1 MSLDRDLVVFLPAV
15 GGDHSFWAPQVR
27 ALADTHEVLALDLV
41 RPAAE
46 VSMAAFADDVARAI
60 EAAGYARAHVVGLSM
75 GGVVALELFRRH
87 RARVRSLTLA
97 NAWAWQPEGEGRWA
111 WFQAEL
117 DARGLAGFSR
127 MSLPGLFAPTTDRAI
142 VEAGVAVE
150 SAKDPAMVRACWREM
165 LGADLRPMLPTID
178 VPLLLVGGP
187 LDPVTP
193 TDPLLTTIAQAVPT
207 ARLVELPGAAHFSNL
222 DQPQAFTA
230 ALRAHLRSARG
241 QGDDRRVPPP
251 ATAVALPA
259 GPAAEQLLRLLD
271 LHGVEVL
278 AANSGTDFTPIIDAL
293 AYLAEPSAVGPEGGP
308 TFGLRVITCPH
319 ESTAIALAH
328 GHALL
333 SRRPQAVMG
342 HVGVGTANMGMGLI
356 NARRARVPMLA
367 MAGTSPWYEE
377 GMPGV
382 RSNFVQWGQDCF
394 DQAAMFR
401 EYTKWDYELRSPHA
415 LDVVVERGLAIAASA
430 PQGPV
435 YLTLPKEPLCASAP
449 ALTVDRRPRHT
460 PARLAR
466 PEDAALDAAAAWIR
480 GAQRPVIVTA
490 DAGRHVGAPAA
501 LVRLSVHAGLPVIEH
516 GKRNFFNFPT
526 EHPHHLGFEPLP
538 AVAEADL
545 VIAVECPVPWVPALA
560 GLPRPPR
567 VIQLGVDPLFSELPM
582 RGFPCDLALAGD
594 PAVILRALAD
604 RFEGPAA
611 IDPALAATH
620 ERAFGSARA
629 RAAAEGAAGR
639 LTKSFL
645 SHALGR
651 LVDDDVVIFNEY
663 DLDPWQVPRRCPD
676 SWFENSI
683 ASGLGWSLG
692 AALGGKL
699 AAPERTVVVTLGD
712 GAYYFNSPLSAH
724 QIAAA
729 EGLPILVVVFDDQ
742 AWSTIERSTRG
753 SHPQGHAVRTGRFP
767 LSHFAAPVDFAA
779 VARAAGGVGLRVEH
793 AAEVPGALQDALQQ
807 VREHPR
813 LVLVDV
819 RCERDGGA

>member
-15 GGDHSFWAPQVR
+15 GGDPSFWAPQAH

-46 VSMAAFADDVARAI
+46 VSMAAFADDVAAAI
-60 EAAGYARAHVVGLSM
+60 ARAGYARAHLVGLSM
-75 GGVVALELFRRH
+75 GGVVALEAFGRH
-87 RARVRSLTLA
+87 RGRVRSLTLA
-97 NAWAWQPEGEGRWA
+97 NTWAWQPEGEERWA

-117 DARGLAGFSR
+117 DARGLAGFSQ
-127 MSLPGLFAPTTDRAI
+127 MSLPGLFAPTTDPSI
-142 VEAGVAVE
+142 VAAAVAVE
-150 SAKDPAMVRACWREM
+150 SAKDPAMYRACWQQLLR
-165 LGADLRPMLPTID
+165 ADLRPMLPTID
-178 VPLLLVGGP
+178 VPLLLVGGS

-193 TDPLLTTIAQAVPT
+193 THPLLTTIAEVLPC
-207 ARLVELPGAAHFSNL
+207 ARLVELPGASHFSNL
-222 DQPQAFTA
+222 DQPEAFTA

-241 QGDDRRVPPP
+241 HGDDRLEPPP
-251 ATAVALPA
+251 AAAVTLPA

-293 AYLAEPSAVGPEGGP
+293 AHLADDPG
-308 TFGLRVITCPH
+308 FGLRVVTCPH

-356 NARRARVPMLA
+356 NARRARVPVFA
-367 MAGTSPWYEE
+367 MAGTSPWYED

-435 YLTLPKEPLCASAP
+435 YLTLPKEPLCASGP
-449 ALTVDRRPRHT
+449 ALAVDRRPRHT
-460 PARLAR
+460 PTRLAR

-480 GAQRPVIVTA
+480 EAKRPVIITA
-490 DAGRHVGAPAA
+490 DAGRHVGAPEA

-526 EHPHHLGFEPLP
+526 EHPHHLGFEPWP
-538 AVAEADL
+538 AIALAEL
-545 VIAVECPVPWVPALA
+545 VIAVECPVPWVPAQAHLS
-560 GLPRPPR
+560 RPLR
-567 VIQLGVDPLFSELPM
+567 VIQIGVDPLFSDLPL

-594 PAVILRALAD
+594 PAVILRALAE

-611 IDPALAATH
+611 IDPAHAAAH
-620 ERAFGSARA
+620 AHAFAAARA

-645 SHALGR
+645 SHALGQ

-699 AAPERTVVVTLGD
+699 AAPERTLVVTLGD

-753 SHPQGHAVRTGRFP
+753 SHPEGHAVRTGRFA
-767 LSHFAAPVDFAA
+767 LSTFAAPVDFAA

-793 AAEVPGALQDALQQ
+793 AAEVHDTLKDALLQ
-807 VREHPR
+807 VREQPR

-819 RCERDGGA
+819 RCERDGGGG